1 MVDRLLDAD
10 RRLGLAED
18 IADRSAQE
26 EGAILVAAEPE
37 AATAAS
43 TSPREATS
51 LLPALAALGASTV
64 DHVDSAMGQIAAEA
78 AAKRG
83 SQPSPETP
91 NFGKIGFLAVSDS
104 EVALVKGKQGAFK
117 SKLTDEVLARNPRTD
132 VASAELGSG
141 KLALP
146 LTITFNSGETWRF
159 DIPRAAKKTAGHV
172 VSTLGG

>member
-1 MVDRLLDAD
+1 MAMFDAD
-10 RRLGLAED
+10 
-18 IADRSAQE
+18 
-26 EGAILVAAEPE
+26 
-37 AATAAS
+37 AS
-43 TSPREATS
+43 H
-51 LLPALAALGASTV
+51 ALGSPQIAGTWV
-64 DHVDSAMGQIAAEA
+64 NPKGWAKKMVGGVAGREVAGAMGQIAAEA

-159 DIPRAAKKTAGHV
+159 DIPRAAKKTADHV
-172 VSTLGG
+172 ISALGG